1 MIVREVLLDTDTLF
15 AVLARNPDVVTK
27 SKSYL
32 QTFEAFNISLMTRY
46 ELLRGLRA
54 SGATAKLAVFNRFC
68 AENRVLPITDAIID
82 KSADIYAHLHRRGAL
97 IGDADII
104 IAATA
109 LVHSLILTTNN
120 ERHFSRVPGLQID
133 NWLK

>member
-1 MIVREVLLDTDTLF
+1 MRVRCCWIQIPYLLSRPEIQTF
-15 AVLARNPDVVTK
+15 AK
-27 SKSYL
+27 SRSYL
-32 QTFEAFNISLMTRY
+32 QTYDAFNISLMTYY

-54 SGATAKLAVFNRFC
+54 SGATTKLAAFKRFC
-68 AENRVLPITDAIID
+68 AENNILPITNAVID
-82 KSADIYAHLHRRGAL
+82 KAADIYAHLHRRGAL

-109 LVHSLILTTNN
+109 LVHGLILATNN

-133 NWLK
+133 NWLE